1 MRGFIPS
8 LTVSSRLTLIVACQV
23 ISACQSSST
32 DAPKPVVVAKNAG
45 ANKPEVFALGGN
57 AAKTP
62 PSWAPAAIAKITA
75 LKDAMCACT
84 DAACAEKVTADMTDW
99 SKTFDVSPEK
109 ADAPTQNKI
118 LELSIETS
126 KCKTKLGPAPAPT
139 ANTPLE
145 DQALDLMD
153 KLAAA
158 VAASGKDCTKLVS
171 TIEHFTIDNREMI
184 ARTHAQEKARTAL
197 ARRAFAERNQARVAA
212 FNAKMKPAMDACA
225 GNEKLKNATTAMA
238 EVN

>member
-1 MRGFIPS
+1 VRGFNSI
-8 LTVSSRLTLIVACQV
+8 LIVACQLTLV
-23 ISACQSSST
+23 ACQSSET
-32 DAPKPVVVAKNAG
+32 PKPVVVAKDAG
-45 ANKPEVFALGGN
+45 SNKPEVFALGGN

-62 PSWAPAAIAKITA
+62 PSWAPDAIAKITA

-84 DAACAEKVTADMTDW
+84 DGACAEKVTADMTDW

-145 DQALDLMD
+145 NQALDLMD

-184 ARTHAQEKARTAL
+184 ARTHAQEKTRTAL
-197 ARRAFAERNQARVAA
+197 SRRAFAERNQARVAA
-212 FNAKMKPAMDACA
+212 FNAKMKPTMDACA